1 MSSVTSKYIN
11 ILLQRTRKQK
21 KLLRSK
27 TLIPKIHDAEV
38 EDFVKSQLSIL
49 IENVLSDVKSDFSK
63 TTIVDAAKKRDEEI
77 KKSIETRAANTI
89 AQAYKSRKAKNEA
102 ATTISKIYK
111 SRFSKKVL
119 ASTKIANQYK
129 FKLELVKLNKDIS
142 ELLCEG
148 LTKQD
153 VYRNKINDI
162 LVTHGTPKKL
172 SNLYFYFCKFGKKN
186 LGYSSKAKPPSIIDE
201 IVGCVFVNTSFASTN
216 FDAITFKQSKFIDA
230 KSNDS
235 ILKRGLVYRTTK
247 TKYNITNDKFI
258 FENVSLIESRF
269 IDCDFYNIVF
279 ASNSFFDSTKVEI
292 NNVLPTFKNCNFN
305 GGSIFHDRSIGQ
317 QYKYVNRPP
326 SIYNMKY
333 YLEFDL
339 DKLQPNDKH
348 LMIKPDG
355 SLISSLEEVIHAA
368 EIVFEDC
375 KFTKTSINNDKLTM
389 PSTRNIM
396 FINCIFNNNMFV
408 RELFNCYHFR
418 KCVFNNVSFIECAF
432 AFSYFE
438 ECTFKDTLFRSVSF
452 TKGGVIRFTKCKLID
467 CDFVR
472 VVFNQI
478 GYKHTALFDSNN
490 IINKCIFDICS
501 LFNFRFNGDSLYN
514 IRDTT
519 LLNMKKSEFINCNL
533 YGINFNNCDL
543 EGSKFSARV
552 GGNGNSIINR
562 FNWFGNLFLIFDR
575 IPFPYGEDKTREFEV
590 LCNLNNPDGFNL
602 FLKEFQGNKLAIK
615 KSASRL
621 QNYFVLMEYDDYHAL
636 NIDIRNLKKT
646 EYNIKPYDYFKMTDD
661 TQQSSYIYIVP
672 ETYMFNTNIKNCNFQ
687 QAEGFETFDF
697 TQVQQNAEGKP
708 DITAANFTV
717 VNLMNANFNGCKI
730 VGTVFDVANVMGVD
744 FRNSIVNENT
754 SFENTLNTD
763 QVLGQLQR
771 DDGSVYIE
779 GTLNLSTG
787 REFQF
792 SEIQQRANE
801 THARIAN
808 IINNK
813 EKLFE
818 ALETIGIPIDDDDF
832 KETMKQFLIGCH
844 GGKTEFVKHVI
855 IPETDETI
863 CDFLDNLVTIYKK
876 IISTQ
881 RNLPDNEDKEYI
893 TNHFASALTNYLVFK
908 LKLDSIE
915 KDELLSNLRRA
926 VSDDFIKYLVM
937 YKPHLNGNWC
947 FLQLVIQSLKLL
959 FSCTDLYIYTFMEY
973 YFNEIFN
980 AHGQGS
986 ESCPLGMVERWI
998 TIHSQ
1003 VLEAYLMLLRKS
1015 DIELQELDTNAI
1027 NKLRSYSR
1035 KNMRD
1040 SKITKAYILEFNNPE
1055 SGEKIHHKYTFHKL
1069 INILKPHSKLPEN
1082 LESDIGFDLDYNISI
1097 EMSKEGNRFIK
1108 SKIDDG
1114 SITTLQQIYEAFI
1127 EIMCKLIIANNEITQ
1142 EHVDKLEAD
1151 TRPVVK
1157 KVYTEKRDAL
1167 YKKIREEEA
1176 KNYIIV
1182 LCMAVDLK
1190 FDDKTL
1196 DLHNLAQTEEKIPMK
1211 ELVDYYDD
1219 TTTGGKRRNKK
1230 YTRKGKGLSPKP
1242 AEESLVPKLY
1252 NVIEK
1257 MIINKLKSLSSIEF
1271 QNINSTPLIEA
1282 NIVFDTGITSKSL
1295 TRKRAKS
1302 NPNPKTYKQGKTLS
1316 KRSKSATSLIKSN
1329 GAFSYNFKAIYSS
1342 INFTNMNMNIQNK
1355 YYINIVRQRH
1365 NKIRKNHKKILD
1377 IKELNSVI
1385 RLKDK
1390 VTRKPKRLSG
1400 TLKK

>member
-1 MSSVTSKYIN
+1 MEEVIQKQFTLIKN
-11 ILLQRTRKQK
+11 ILGPLIRSKQAQD
-21 KLLRSK
+21 KLLREAQ
-27 TLIPKIHDAEV
+27 IR
-38 EDFVKSQLSIL
+38 Q
-49 IENVLSDVKSDFSK
+49 
-63 TTIVDAAKKRDEEI
+63 EEI
-77 KKSIETRAANTI
+77 KNFTEKTAATKISQAYKSFKSYKSIILKKNEAATSI
-89 AQAYKSRKAKNEA
+89 AQAYKSKLGLVEA
-102 ATTISKIYK
+102 NKH
-111 SRFSKKVL
+111 
-119 ASTKIANQYK
+119 IA
-129 FKLELVKLNKDIS
+129 
-142 ELLCEG
+142 ELLCEISS
-148 LTKQD
+148 TQD
-153 VYRNKINDI
+153 VYRKKINDI
-162 LVTHGTPKKL
+162 LISHGTPKKL
-172 SNLYFYFCKFGKKN
+172 SNLYFYFCKFGNKK
-186 LGYSSKAKPPSIIDE
+186 LGYSTKTKLHSIITE

-216 FDAITFKQSKFIDA
+216 FDAITFKQSKFINA
-230 KSNDS
+230 ERNDS
-235 ILKRGLVYRTTK
+235 ILKRFLVYRTTK

-292 NNVLPTFKNCNFN
+292 NNILPTFKNCNFN
-305 GGSIFHDRSIGQ
+305 GGSIFHDRSIGP
-317 QYKYVNRPP
+317 QYKYVNRQP

-333 YLEFDL
+333 YIMFDL
-339 DKLQPNDKH
+339 DTLQPSDTH
-348 LMIKPDG
+348 LMINPDG
-355 SLISSLEEVIHAA
+355 SLITSLEEKSHIA

-375 KFTKTSINNDKLTM
+375 KFTKTTINYDKLTM
-389 PSTRNIM
+389 PGNRNIM
-396 FINCIFNNNMFV
+396 FSNCIFIGNKFV
-408 RELFNCYHFR
+408 REKFYCYHFR
-418 KCVFNNVSFIECAF
+418 NCVFNNVSFIDCAF
-432 AFSYFE
+432 AYSYFE
-438 ECTFKDTLFRSVSF
+438 ECTFKATLFRSVAF
-452 TKGGVIRFTKCKLID
+452 TKGSAIRFTKCKLLD
-467 CDFVR
+467 CNFEKVI
-472 VVFNQI
+472 FNQI
-478 GYKHTALFDSNN
+478 VYKHTILFDSNN
-490 IINKCIFDICS
+490 IINKCIFHSCS
-501 LFNFRFNGDSLYN
+501 LFNFKFNNDSLYN

-519 LLNMKKSEFINCNL
+519 LLNMKKNEFINCNL
-533 YGINFNNCDL
+533 YGVNFNNCDL

-552 GGNGNSIINR
+552 GVNGSIINR
-562 FNWFGNLFLIFDR
+562 FNWFGNLFHIFDHLP
-575 IPFPYGEDKTREFEV
+575 IPYGKDKTREFEV
-590 LCNLNNPDGFNL
+590 LCNVNNPDGFNL

-615 KSASRL
+615 KSASRM
-621 QNYFVLMEYDDYHAL
+621 QNYFALMDYDDYNAL
-636 NIDIRNLKKT
+636 NIDIRNLKKP
-646 EYNIKPYDYFKMTDD
+646 EYNITPFDYFKITNDA
-661 TQQSSYIYIVP
+661 QQIEYIYIVP

-687 QAEGFETFDF
+687 QVEGFEMFDF

-708 DITAANFTV
+708 DVTAANFTV

-730 VGTVFDVANVMGVD
+730 VGTVFDVADVMGVD

-801 THARIAN
+801 THARITN
-808 IINNK
+808 IIDNK

-832 KETMKQFLIGCH
+832 KETMEEFLIGCH

-863 CDFLDNLVTIYKK
+863 VDFLANLVTIYKK

-893 TNHFASALTNYLVFK
+893 KNHLASALTNYLVFK
-908 LKLDSIE
+908 LKLDSTE
-915 KDELLSNLRRA
+915 KEELLSNLRRA
-926 VSDDFIKYLVM
+926 VTDDFIKYLVM

-947 FLQLVIQSLKLL
+947 FLQLVTQSLKLL
-959 FSCTDLYIYTFMEY
+959 FSYTDLYIYNFMEY

-1015 DIELQELDTNAI
+1015 ETELQELDVSAI

-1035 KNMRD
+1035 KNTRD

-1055 SGEKIHHKYTFHKL
+1055 SAEKIHNKYTFHKL

-1082 LESDIGFDLDYNISI
+1082 LDADIGFDLDYNISI

-1127 EIMCKLIIANNEITQ
+1127 EIMCKLIIANNKITQ
-1142 EHVDKLEAD
+1142 EQVDKLEAD
-1151 TRPVVK
+1151 TRPLVK
-1157 KVYTEKRDAL
+1157 KAYTEKRDAL
-1167 YKKIREEEA
+1167 YTKIRDEEA

-1182 LCMAVDLK
+1182 LCMAVDLR

-1196 DLHNLAQTEEKIPMK
+1196 DLDNLAQTEEKIPMK

-1219 TTTGGKRRNKK
+1219 TTTGGKRKNKR
-1230 YTRKGKGLSPKP
+1230 YTRRGKGLSPKSP
-1242 AEESLVPKLY
+1242 KSSSKSSLAPKLY
-1252 NVIEK
+1252 KVIEEI
-1257 MIINKLKSLSSIEF
+1257 IINKLKSLSSEEF
-1271 QNINSTPLIEA
+1271 QNINIMPLDEA
-1282 NIVFDTGITSKSL
+1282 NIVFDTSITSNSL
-1295 TRKRAKS
+1295 TRKRGKS
-1302 NPNPKTYKQGKTLS
+1302 NPNSNPKTSKQGKTLS
-1316 KRSKSATSLIKSN
+1316 KRSKSLGSLMKSN
-1329 GAFSYNFKAIYSS
+1329 GAFPYNFNAIYSS
-1342 INFTNMNMNIQNK
+1342 INLTNMNMNIQNK

-1365 NKIRKNHKKILD
+1365 NKICENHKKILN
-1377 IKELNSVI
+1377 ILELNSGL

-1390 VTRKPKRLSG
+1390 VTRKPKRLTG
-1400 TLKK
+1400 TLKKKSFNKSNSPTSIMAF